1 MSILNSTVLVIDHS
15 PAVNRLLSHYLK
27 RIGFSEIL
35 TCETADSGVKTF
47 EDLVFSSK
55 KLLVFLGYHFP
66 DSIASNIVPQLFGIL
81 PDAKIIIES
90 SLKEDDP
97 RIVDLFSEG
106 VFYYLPKPIRF
117 DDLTRVIETIEKE
130 TEEFSNT
137 KIDERRIL
145 GLLKTIKK
153 ISLLRLAEYCNCQI
167 NDLQPFL
174 KKLEEKS
181 ILQEINTRK
190 EIGCRD
196 CNSINVHHVYSCTG
210 CDSENF
216 RKTVLIEHFPCSNIS
231 SKYDYEDDKC
241 PKCRKKIKIMGVDYK
256 IYQNFNVCSDCKEK
270 FSIPN
275 QKLICNNCN
284 SKFLFDEINWIK
296 SRTFSFTTSTS
307 VVEKSEFNNIDKEI
321 TAKPLDSSIV

>member
-1 MSILNSTVLVIDHS
+1 MSLLNSTVLVIDHS
-15 PAVNRLLSHYLK
+15 PTVNRLLSRHLK

-47 EDLVFSSK
+47 EDLVSSGK

-66 DSIASNIVPQLFGIL
+66 DNIASSIVPQLFDIL

-117 DDLTRVIETIEKE
+117 DDLTSVIETIEKE
-130 TEEFSNT
+130 IEEFSNT
-137 KIDERRIL
+137 KIDERHIL
-145 GLLKTIKK
+145 GLLKTMKK
-153 ISLLRLAEYCNCQI
+153 ISLVRLAEYCNCQI
-167 NDLQPFL
+167 DNLQPFL
-174 KKLEEKS
+174 KRLEEKS

-196 CNSINVHHVYSCTG
+196 CNSINVHQVYSCTR

-216 RKTVLIEHFPCSNIS
+216 RKTVLIEHFPCGNVS
-231 SKYDYEDDKC
+231 SKYDYEDDNC

-256 IYQNFNVCSDCKEK
+256 IHQNFNICSDCKEK
-270 FSIPN
+270 FPTPN
-275 QKLICNNCN
+275 QKLICNNC
-284 SKFLFDEINWIK
+284 SAKFLFDEINWIK
-296 SRTFSFTTSTS
+296 SRAFSFTTSNPD
-307 VVEKSEFNNIDKEI
+307 VKKSEFNNFDKEI
-321 TAKPLDSSIV
+321 ITKPLDSGII